1 MTLNSLSPSN
11 PTSSLCVRQISPS
24 LSCLDEK
31 KRVRRGEGGGKNF
44 SIQLRCNSLDFACG
58 SFNGSQMFP
67 KSQQQQQSWKCERC
81 RASKGGTATAGT
93 VIRQPDSDKL
103 HLLTSWLMNKLAP
116 GFSLFLSLSFSFFL
130 FPPLLLTPLSLL
142 SLCVFVARTRRYLW
156 GAVHYGSKRQNIL

>member
-31 KRVRRGEGGGKNF
+31 KRMRRGEGGGKNF

-67 KSQQQQQSWKCERC
+67 KSQQQQQGWKCERC

-103 HLLTSWLMNKLAP
+103 HLLTSWLMNKLAL

-130 FPPLLLTPLSLL
+130 FFPASHSFLFAFLLHAHGG
-142 SLCVFVARTRRYLW
+142 VKRYLW